1 MITFLVTN
9 EEQTIKYECS
19 LSDSIEVLKNNI
31 KKGFE
36 LGDKY
41 IDVYFDIDKPIRV
54 LGQFNLEP
62 GLSPRTMDR
71 YTFDRY
77 GIDEREIN
85 LHFEIVEGYKLP
97 LHVKKKTNLNLSKY
111 SKEIISGE
119 SIKTPQ
125 FNLDSEDDF
134 PSLS

>member
-9 EEQTIKYECS
+9 EEQTIRYECS
-19 LSDSIEVLKNNI
+19 LSESIEILKNNI
-31 KKGFE
+31 KKDFN
-36 LGDKY
+36 LGEKY
-41 IDVYFDIDKPIRV
+41 IDIYFDIDKPIRV

-77 GIDEREIN
+77 GIDGREIN
-85 LHFEIVEGYKLP
+85 VHFEIVEGYKLP

-111 SKEIISGE
+111 SKEITSGE
-119 SIKTPQ
+119 SIERSQ
-125 FNLDSEDDF
+125 FNLESEEDF

>member
-9 EEQTIKYECS
+9 EEQTIRYECS
-19 LSDSIEVLKNNI
+19 LSESIEVLKNNI
-31 KKGFE
+31 KKDFN
-36 LGDKY
+36 LGEKY
-41 IDVYFDIDKPIRV
+41 IDIYFDIDKPIRV

-77 GIDEREIN
+77 GIDGREIN
-85 LHFEIVEGYKLP
+85 VHFEIVEGYKLP
-97 LHVKKKTNLNLSKY
+97 LQVKKKTNLNLSKY
-111 SKEIISGE
+111 SNEITSGE
-119 SIKTPQ
+119 SIERPQ
-125 FNLDSEDDF
+125 FNLESEEDF